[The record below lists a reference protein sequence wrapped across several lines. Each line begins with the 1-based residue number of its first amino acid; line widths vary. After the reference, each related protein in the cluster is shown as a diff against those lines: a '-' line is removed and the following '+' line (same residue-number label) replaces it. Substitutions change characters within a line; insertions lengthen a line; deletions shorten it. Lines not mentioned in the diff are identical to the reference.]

1 MGTPA
6 VSFRLASRIM
16 GAMPQ
21 LPDALAEIRGLRS
34 EVEALQREIEKL
46 KSRS

>member
-6 VSFRLASRIM
+6 ASFRLASRIM

-21 LPDALAEIRGLRS
+21 LPEALATIRELKS
-34 EVEALQREIEKL
+34 EVEVLRREIEKL